1 MQIIKIDINSTLPI
15 IIKIINDNLEKAV
28 KSWKVKSSR
37 LDVKELTVFIKVK
50 IDNLNASSLSIPEI
64 VNNKDKI
71 DNDNIKII
79 TEKKY
84 L

>member
-50 IDNLNASSLSIPEI
+50 TDNLNASSLSIPEI

>member
-1 MQIIKIDINSTLPI
+1 MKGSCEGKLL
-15 IIKIINDNLEKAV
+15 NLEKAV

-50 IDNLNASSLSIPEI
+50 TDNLNASSLFIPEI